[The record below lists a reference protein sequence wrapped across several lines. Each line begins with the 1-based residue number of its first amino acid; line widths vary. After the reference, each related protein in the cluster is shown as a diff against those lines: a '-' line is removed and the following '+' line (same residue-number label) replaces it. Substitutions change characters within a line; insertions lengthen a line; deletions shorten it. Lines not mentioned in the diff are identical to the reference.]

1 MPGVILVVLDHPA
14 AAGALLNAAQ
24 RLAALSG
31 ATRINALLVRTP
43 PEAMVS
49 PSEEVLTE
57 QREAKLRGLEASRA
71 TAVRSVFDTW
81 AANVPAGLSVEWTD
95 IDGIAELLVEERGQ
109 RADYLVME
117 QPARHDYGTSWHA
130 LRAALFTTDRPVLVV
145 PAESSATSG
154 VASPS
159 PGAMMDER
167 RRRCCQRCAA

>member
-1 MPGVILVVLDHPA
+1 VPGVILVVFDHPA

-31 ATRINALLVRTP
+31 ATRINALLVRTL

-117 QPARHDYGTSWHA
+117 QPARHD
-130 LRAALFTTDRPVLVV
+130 
-145 PAESSATSG
+145 
-154 VASPS
+154 
-159 PGAMMDER
+159 
-167 RRRCCQRCAA
+167 